1 MQHAHQAD
9 LERLRR
15 KLLNAAFMLL
25 VAFAGLSVALSF
37 AGNDLLV
44 PARAYPV
51 AARLGVFA
59 LTVAFMALVWER
71 EGNLRRTTEKLT
83 TERMLTAA
91 FESRLR
97 ALEALIAASDR
108 LDVPLGLDDAL
119 RVVLDGAIDISG
131 AAGGAVEIV
140 GGHSDIALIQGHR
153 SERHD
158 GGNGLRVSLEAN
170 GTRFGVLEL
179 TPPAATGGFDPAAL
193 EALHRFASRAAS
205 ALVDSGVRDD
215 RRASIAYLRAA
226 SFVKS
231 KFLSTV
237 SHELR
242 TPLTSVIGYS
252 STLVKHW
259 GRLSHE
265 QRSEFL
271 DVVQDQGLRLGR
283 LVERLLEA
291 AHLEIDAD
299 LIEPVRHDVRKSVL
313 NALSLF
319 PRSERLRT
327 QLPPEPVIAEIDPL
341 VIDQAVSNLVDNA
354 LRHTNGLVEVKLA
367 ATGAAIEIAVLDRGP
382 GLSPAELDGILHPGR
397 DDRRSFAGAG
407 FGLHIVRRVVA
418 QHDGTFD
425 LVAEAGGTKAL
436 VRLPARPRP
445 VQSDVALIPA
455 STRTPHESAT
465 GA

>member
-1 MQHAHQAD
+1 MPHAHQAD

-71 EGNLRRTTEKLT
+71 ERDLRRTTEKLT

-131 AAGGAVEIV
+131 AAGGAVEIA

-153 SERHD
+153 RERHA
-158 GGNGLRVSLEAN
+158 GKGLRVSLEAN

-193 EALHRFASRAAS
+193 EALHRFASRAAA
-205 ALVDSGVRDD
+205 ALVDSGVRDH

-354 LRHTNGLVEVKLA
+354 LRHTNGLVEVKLVA
-367 ATGAAIEIAVLDRGP
+367 AGATIEIAVVDRGP

-445 VQSDVALIPA
+445 VHGDVALIPA
-455 STRTPHESAT
+455 STRTAHESAT